1 MVMGIEHFS
10 KWIEM
15 IALSKKFVMGYQFKQ
30 TSLTSFSPLFLCY
43 RKVDLPTRIQQDITT
58 TFDLDNVHSNL

>member
-1 MVMGIEHFS
+1 MVMSIEHFS

-15 IALSKKFVMGYQFKQ
+15 IALSKKFAMGYQFKQ

-43 RKVDLPTRIQQDITT
+43 RKVDLTTRHHYNIRP
-58 TFDLDNVHSNL
+58 